1 MIFARD
7 DIVGGKVPSHN
18 KVESRNQEV
27 SEPGMSIYVSYIDHI
42 WNKKSMSQYKY
53 TVNTVQVLK

>member
-42 WNKKSMSQYKY
+42 WNKKSMS
-53 TVNTVQVLK
+53 L

>member
-27 SEPGMSIYVSYIDHI
+27 SEPGMSLYHILNIYGTRRACL
-42 WNKKSMSQYKY
+42 YKY
-53 TVNTVQVLK
+53 TVNIVQVLK